1 MNNLTNY
8 NKNNHKLTE
17 YFPIRRSERKT
28 EKTVLQEKQRT
39 LEQIL
44 RSEREDGLEVLI
56 ERDGGMF
63 YNILVIYNCAGSNIW
78 RQRPWCSYITTIQ
91 QR

>member
-1 MNNLTNY
+1 MVYYRMNNLT
-8 NKNNHKLTE
+8 NHKLTE

-44 RSEREDGLEVLI
+44 RSEREDGLEVK
-56 ERDGGMF
+56 F
-63 YNILVIYNCAGSNIW
+63 SKY
-78 RQRPWCSYITTIQ
+78 
-91 QR
+91 